1 MRPYTT
7 KLKHLDAKIVI
18 FMVSDVTVPPSAF
31 VSGWKSMFFSVKTIG
46 WMLLMKLVCFLVAAA
61 GFIYAFGGTIVFGI
75 LAEYF

>member
-1 MRPYTT
+1 
-7 KLKHLDAKIVI
+7 
-18 FMVSDVTVPPSAF
+18 
-31 VSGWKSMFFSVKTIG
+31 MFFSVKTIG